1 MDNAATRAFGGI
13 ATCGMQAIFRRMNHR
28 HILYALAFL
37 ATPAMAQSGPPEDT
51 GRAEGRPENQTE
63 DRNRLTL
70 GIGGGIAPEYEG
82 ASDYGFQ
89 PGGIIQGKVD
99 GFDFQVRGTNIYVDL
114 IRDAPGSK
122 LNLIAGPVAQVR
134 FERNSLKSINDPR
147 VALLGTRDTA
157 VELGGYIGIGKRGFL
172 IPPGSLTF
180 DLAFVHD
187 VAGAHDSF
195 ILTPGIALSSPVSQR
210 TFARWGISADYVGS
224 GYGRSYFDVAAI
236 ASPGALPA
244 YATNGAGFKSI
255 GSTLLLTHDLSGDN
269 RKGWALFG
277 LGGYKRLLGQ
287 YADSP
292 IVRDAGSAN
301 QFLAVA
307 GIAYSF

>member
-1 MDNAATRAFGGI
+1 
-13 ATCGMQAIFRRMNHR
+13 
-28 HILYALAFL
+28 
-37 ATPAMAQSGPPEDT
+37 MAQSGAPAGVDRT
-51 GRAEGRPENQTE
+51 NGRTE
-63 DRNRLTL
+63 DRNSLTL

-99 GFDFQVRGTNIYVDL
+99 GFDFQVRGPNIYVDL

-122 LNLIAGPVAQVR
+122 LNLIAGPVAQIR
-134 FERNSLKSINDPR
+134 SDRTSISDIKDPR

-157 VELGGYIGIGKRGFL
+157 VELGGYVGVGIKGFL
-172 IPPGSLTF
+172 IPPASLTF

-195 ILTPGIALSSPVSQR
+195 ILTPGVALSSPVSQR
-210 TFARWGISADYVGS
+210 TFARLGISADYVGS
-224 GYGRSYFDVAAI
+224 GYGRTYFDVAANT
-236 ASPGALPA
+236 AAGALSA
-244 YATNGAGFKSI
+244 YTTDGAGFKSI
-255 GSTLLLTHDLSGDN
+255 GSTLLLTHDLGGDN

-292 IVRDAGSAN
+292 IVRDAGSAD